1 VSLLQA
7 EGLTRRFGGYLA
19 VHDVALRLDEGE
31 LLGLIG
37 PNGAG
42 KTTIFHMLTGFL
54 RPTQGRIRLDGRDIT
69 ALSPEA
75 RARLGLVRTF
85 QKTSLFRGRTVAENL
100 VLASHIAEPGGLR
113 RVLFGPPALERAAL
127 ARHVDSLLELTGLGP
142 RRAERAEDL
151 AYGEQRILEIAVA
164 LAARPRVLLLD
175 EPVAGMNA
183 TETRACM
190 ALVRAVIGQ
199 RVSAV
204 LLVEHDM
211 QAVMGN
217 CNRILVLDHGETLA
231 EGTADEVRANPAVI
245 QAYLGADE
253 PAAT

>member
-1 VSLLQA
+1 MSLLRA

-19 VHDVALRLDEGE
+19 VSDVALELADGE

-42 KTTIFHMLTGFL
+42 KTTIFHMLTGFIC
-54 RPTQGRIRLDGRDIT
+54 PTRGRIWLDGRDVT
-69 ALSPEA
+69 LLPPEA

-100 VLASHIAEPGGLR
+100 HLAAHLSDPGGLR
-113 RVLFGPPALERAAL
+113 RTLFGAPAPEQAAQK
-127 ARHVDSLLELTGLGP
+127 RHVDSLLELTRLGS
-142 RRAERAEDL
+142 RRNELAEDL

-183 TETRACM
+183 TETAACM
-190 ALVRAVIGQ
+190 RLVREVIGT
-199 RVSAV
+199 RVQAV

-217 CNRILVLDHGETLA
+217 CSRIIVLDHGEKLA
-231 EGTADEVRANPAVI
+231 EGSAEAVRANPAVI
-245 QAYLGADE
+245 QAYLGSDE
-253 PAAT
+253 PIAS